1 MSIDGYY
8 NINYIYM
15 FKNPVRFFV
24 DIKDFENI
32 ISNPGKVDIKE
43 LDWTKPF
50 SFNIRK
56 HYGKSDLRSIE
67 FPNMVNFFVLF
78 SLLSKEFDFPK
89 FPNMKNSRM
98 IVNLTTGDFPASQY
112 KTCLEN
118 DKMDLVEYDTLYKM
132 DIKSFY
138 DTIYTH
144 NLKSTLKFSFN
155 DSFISNQNDGKTGGI
170 IKGPYTSLFLA
181 ELYLGK
187 IISDYN
193 EQMVKNNV
201 KCKVEFFSD
210 DIYVFINKED
220 ETKAKHLLSETL
232 KNYGLQI
239 NTDKYDKYD
248 YQSYSKEN
256 IIDKY
261 WNIVVR
267 DQKKY
272 EDITDDK
279 KYYLNFLNQLIY
291 RKDKLNDKKLES
303 IFVTGFFKSQ
313 YFIDFKPEKYTLTR
327 SDLHKI
333 LFIYREHPESILY
346 SVHKFAKLL
355 DFKVLSLYYLREMF
369 LKSLSNPYNEEQ
381 MYYFYAL
388 DYLYDEKFINDKV
401 VDGILNSD
409 NQLLMSYFILS
420 EYSTKLKFNFNDLL
434 LDNESQWFLNYH
446 LILRKYLIK
455 KIDSKELEELVTTYL
470 IPKSIKKKTN
480 EIYIDFYATAIKNG
494 FKLINFKVT
503 STINEYLKFKK
514 SSYE

>member
-1 MSIDGYY
+1 MSIDEYY

-24 DIKDFENI
+24 NIKDFESI
-32 ISNPGKVDIKE
+32 ISNPGKVELKE

-56 HYGKSDLRSIE
+56 HYGKNDLRSIE

-78 SLLSKEFDFPK
+78 SLLNKEFDFPK
-89 FPNMKNSRM
+89 FPSVQDSRM

-112 KTCLEN
+112 KTCLEG
-118 DKMDLVEYDTLYKM
+118 DMMDLVEYDLLYKM

-144 NLKSTLKFSFN
+144 DLKSTLKFSFN
-155 DSFISNQNDGKTGGI
+155 DSFISNHNGGKSAGI

-187 IISDYN
+187 IIRDYN
-193 EQMVKNNV
+193 ELMVKNNV
-201 KCKVEFFSD
+201 KSKVGFFSD
-210 DIYVFINKED
+210 DIYVFINRED
-220 ETKAKHLLSETL
+220 ETKAKHLLTKTL
-232 KNYGLQI
+232 KSHALQI

-267 DQKKY
+267 DQKQY
-272 EDITDDK
+272 EDITDDQ

-291 RKDKLNDKKLES
+291 RKAKLNDKKLES

-313 YFIDFKPEKYTLTR
+313 YFIDLKPEKYTLTR

-346 SVHKFAKLL
+346 SVHKFAQFP
-355 DFKVLSLYYLREMF
+355 DFKEFSLYYLREMF

-381 MYYFYAL
+381 IYYFYAL
-388 DYLYDEKFINDKV
+388 NYLYGETFISDKIV
-401 VDGILNSD
+401 VGILNSN
-409 NQLLMSYFILS
+409 NQLLISHFIFS
-420 EYSTKLKFNFNDLL
+420 EHFTKLEVDFNDLL
-434 LDNESQWFLNYH
+434 LEKESNWFLNYH
-446 LILRKYLIK
+446 LILRKHVIEKLESEK
-455 KIDSKELEELVTTYL
+455 LEELVRIYL
-470 IPKSIKKKTN
+470 IPKSIKKKN
-480 EIYIDFYATAIKNG
+480 NQIYIDFYTTAIKSG
-494 FKLINFKVT
+494 FKLINFDAHL
-503 STINEYLKFKK
+503 TINEYLKLKK
-514 SSYE
+514 SSI